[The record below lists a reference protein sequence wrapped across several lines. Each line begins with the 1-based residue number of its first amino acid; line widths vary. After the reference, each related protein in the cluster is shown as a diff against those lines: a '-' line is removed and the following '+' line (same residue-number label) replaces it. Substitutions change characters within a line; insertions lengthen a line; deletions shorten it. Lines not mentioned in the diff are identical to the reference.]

1 MEYMYL
7 CCYSHLKK
15 WEIKWLEK
23 AQQLVSGLGGI
34 QIQLLNPH
42 NTVTCLVP
50 SPTKHAAYV
59 PFMPNHSLFPKCVL
73 SFHTFMLL
81 LLYVLSLF
89 FLIYF
94 YQLEANYFTIL

>member
-7 CCYSHLKK
+7 CYYSHLKK

-42 NTVTCLVP
+42 NTV
-50 SPTKHAAYV
+50 K
-59 PFMPNHSLFPKCVL
+59 
-73 SFHTFMLL
+73 
-81 LLYVLSLF
+81 
-89 FLIYF
+89 
-94 YQLEANYFTIL
+94 